1 METEGSP
8 PPFFCWPPAERSF
21 NLTVWINLCSREPE
35 RESEA
40 FSLIKRRIRRFFA
53 VYAPETQR

>member
-1 METEGSP
+1 MEY
-8 PPFFCWPPAERSF
+8 
-21 NLTVWINLCSREPE
+21 LIVWITLCGREQV

-40 FSLIKRRIRRFFA
+40 FSLIKRRIRQFFA

>member
-1 METEGSP
+1 MEY
-8 PPFFCWPPAERSF
+8 
-21 NLTVWINLCSREPE
+21 LIVWITLCGREPV

-40 FSLIKRRIRRFFA
+40 FSLIERRIRRLFA